1 MTGIADTAHLKDGIW
16 MVIGAHLSRLDALV
30 EELRKKFEAK
40 DAEAIEKT
48 GRYIA
53 ECGMDLV
60 SDANSITVLDCLG
73 QPLMTKMSYPCP
85 KCGSRDR
92 VYYDSVKEKNHCL
105 TCGHTWKAQPK

>member
-1 MTGIADTAHLKDGIW
+1 MTKIADKVHLKDGIW

-48 GRYIA
+48 GRYVT

-60 SDANSITVLDCLG
+60 SDANSIIVLDCLG
-73 QPLMTKMSYPCP
+73 QPLT
-85 KCGSRDR
+85 D
-92 VYYDSVKEKNHCL
+92 NHS
-105 TCGHTWKAQPK
+105 KP